1 MADIFRARGEAYRRS
16 HALTSEQVKAMLA
29 IEQCRTSSLGGHVDV
44 CESCDFRAVSYNSC
58 RNRHCPKCQSLAQAR
73 WIEDRKARI
82 LPTPYYHVV
91 LTLPSPLR
99 SLARQVPSIIY
110 DLLFHAAS
118 RSIQKLGLD
127 PKYLGGQVGFTAV
140 LHTWTRKLDLHPHL
154 HCIVTAGGLAATA
167 DRWVPPRGAD
177 RFLFPVRVLSRLFRG
192 IFLDR
197 LTALFEADSLPFRPD
212 DPTQRERFQSLT
224 RCLFAQ
230 EWVTYAKRPFAG
242 AEHVYQYLG
251 RYTHRVGIS
260 NHRLRVIDADTV
272 TFWTK
277 DGKDLTL
284 PHDEFIRRFLQHVLP
299 HRFVKIRH
307 YGLMASSNATTKLET
322 ARALLIA
329 ASGTVS
335 PPPAGAK
342 SATWDQLLLRLTGVD
357 PLLCPR
363 CGARLVR
370 HDLRDFACRSTPRFL
385 STPQAPEP

>member
-16 HALTSEQVKAMLA
+16 HALTSEQTKAMLA
-29 IEQCRTSSLGGHVDV
+29 IEQCRTSSLGGHVDA
-44 CESCDFRAVSYNSC
+44 CESCDFHAVSYNSC
-58 RNRHCPKCQSLAQAR
+58 RNSHCPKCQGLAQAR

-82 LPTPYYHVV
+82 LPTSYYHVV
-91 LTLPSPLR
+91 LTLPCALR
-99 SLARQVPSIIY
+99 PLARQAPSAIY
-110 DLLFHAAS
+110 ALLFHAAS
-118 RSIQKLGLD
+118 RSLQELGLD
-127 PKYLGGQVGFTAV
+127 PKYLGAQIGFTAV
-140 LHTWTRKLDLHPHL
+140 LHTWTRKLEFHPHL

-177 RFLFPVRVLSRLFRG
+177 RFLFPVKVLSRLFRG

-197 LTALFEADSLPFRPD
+197 LTNLFEAGTLPFRPD
-212 DPTQRERFQSLT
+212 DPTQRACFQSLT

-230 EWVTYAKRPFAG
+230 EWVAYAKRPFAG

-260 NHRLRVIDADTV
+260 NHRLRDIDADTV
-272 TFWTK
+272 TFGTK
-277 DGKDLTL
+277 DGKDLAL
-284 PHDEFIRRFLQHVLP
+284 PHDEFIRRFLLHVLP

-322 ARALLIA
+322 ARALLLHE
-329 ASGTVS
+329 SGAVPA
-335 PPPAGAK
+335 PPVALI

-357 PLLCPR
+357 PLLCPQ

-370 HDLRDFACRSTPRFL
+370 HDLRVFATRPAPRFL
-385 STPQAPEP
+385 SSPQAPEP